1 MDKSYKEMMRVLS
14 LLKPNKFSYTIG
26 LVGSCLIDASIPI
39 ISALVLKD
47 ITDAGVIGHRNL
59 IVRASVLLCL
69 AAFAFCVL
77 SPLLNYS
84 FTGSV
89 KKVIAHIRLKVFYHI
104 EEIKIEYFEKNH
116 SGDIISRLINDIG
129 VLENFYNRNIRAI
142 LSLVLTGI
150 YSAIIMLM
158 LNSKMAGVLIVIGII
173 TGYVNKRY
181 AKALRTLSNGFQQ
194 NNSTMLK
201 YLTDLLG
208 GFREVKMFNIGEV
221 ITKRYYETN
230 KKTADLSIKWFKKYA
245 VLDVSNFI
253 LMWISN
259 GITFIAGTIL
269 VLNGVGTVGNLL
281 AMVLMVGNIT
291 NLFRQLGN
299 EVSRMQLSLAGGA
312 RVFELMDLPK
322 ESMCYSFWDGSLSE
336 GKMIQIKD
344 GIFSYNKD
352 ENVIKGLNIEVEKG
366 KLAALVGPS
375 GGGKSTIIK
384 LLLGLYP
391 IEIGR
396 IIIDDKPIGDYTLE
410 ELRSLIA
417 YVPQDPYLF
426 EGTIEE
432 NIRYGRMDATY
443 DEIMEAAKLA
453 NAHDFILKQS
463 NGYQALVG
471 ERGGK
476 LSGGQK
482 QRIAIARALLKN
494 SPILLLDEATSA
506 LDSESEWL
514 IQEALNTL
522 VKGRT
527 TIAVA
532 HRLSTIKNAD
542 IIYVID
548 KGKVVEQGSHEKLM
562 MRNNFYSHLYEQL
575 I

>member
-1 MDKSYKEMMRVLS
+1 MNIRNKGIMRVIS
-14 LLKPNKFSYTIG
+14 LLKPKKFPYIIG

-47 ITDAGVIGHRNL
+47 ITDAGVLRNRSL
-59 IVRASVLLCL
+59 IVRASLLLCL
-69 AAFAFCVL
+69 VAFVFCVL
-77 SPLLNYS
+77 APLLNYL
-84 FTGSV
+84 FAGAV
-89 KKVIAHIRLKVFYHI
+89 KKVMAYIRLKVFYHI
-104 EEIKIEYFEKNH
+104 EEISIEYFDKNH
-116 SGDIISRLINDIG
+116 SGDIISRFINDIG
-129 VLENFYNRNIRAI
+129 ILENFYNGNMRSI

-150 YSAIIMLM
+150 YSAIIMLI
-158 LNSKMAGVLIVIGII
+158 LNFKMAAVLIIIGVI
-173 TGYVNKRY
+173 TAYVNKRY
-181 AKALRTLSNGFQQ
+181 AKVLRTISNRLRQ
-194 NNSTMLK
+194 NNSNMLQCI
-201 YLTDLLG
+201 TDLLA

-221 ITKRYYETN
+221 IAKKYYEAN

-245 VLDVSNFI
+245 FLDVSNFI

-269 VLNGVGTVGNLL
+269 VFNGIGTVGSLL

-299 EVSRMQLSLAGGA
+299 EVSRMQISLAGA
-312 RVFELMDLPK
+312 IRVLEIMDLPK
-322 ESMCYSFWDGSLSE
+322 ESKCYSFGDRSLSE
-336 GKMIQIKD
+336 DKMIEMKD
-344 GIFSYNKD
+344 VTFSYK
-352 ENVIKGLNIEVEKG
+352 ENETVVNGLNIEVEKG
-366 KLAALVGPS
+366 KLVALVGPS

-391 IEIGR
+391 IESGS
-396 IIIDDKPIGDYTLE
+396 IIIDGKHIGEYTLE

-417 YVPQDPYLF
+417 YVPQESYLF

-432 NIRYGRMDATY
+432 NIRYGRMEATY
-443 DEIMEAAKLA
+443 DEIVQASKLA

-463 NGYQALVG
+463 NGYQSLVG

-482 QRIAIARALLKN
+482 QRIAIARAFLKN

-506 LDSESEWL
+506 LDSESEQL

-522 VKGRT
+522 VQGKT

-532 HRLSTIKNAD
+532 HRLSTIKDAD

-548 KGKVVEQGSHEKLM
+548 KGKVVEQGCHKNLP
-562 MRNNFYSHLYEQL
+562 RHK
-575 I
+575 